1 MKRFLNVSLVALLSV
16 IILLSGCTFMG
27 GRDASLDDTASVYYI
42 EGNGSA
48 LVEAVVT
55 LPDSSK
61 KAQVKYLIEQLLNPP
76 KGKLSPLCDGT
87 ELNSVTIKDEI
98 AVVDFSDEFE
108 DFDELRNA
116 LAPAAVAKTL
126 CSLEFISG
134 VSILVDGME
143 AMGSDGKPLGVI
155 MESDVVG
162 EGKAENT
169 KAKVVLYFANDM
181 GDGLSSENRE
191 VEIAAAGTV
200 EKAIVEELIK
210 GPKNAGSIGI
220 IPAETK
226 VISVET
232 KNNVCFVNLSKDF
245 VNKYQGGTAGET
257 LTVYSIV
264 NSLTEL
270 GTIDSVQFLIEG
282 EKRDEFVHMVI
293 NEPITRDASLIKK

>member
-1 MKRFLNVSLVALLSV
+1 MKRFLSVSLVALLSV

-134 VSILVDGME
+134 VSILVDGTE

-282 EKRDEFVHMVI
+282 EKREEFVHMVI
-293 NEPITRDASLIKK
+293 NEPIVRDASLIKK

>member
-1 MKRFLNVSLVALLSV
+1 MKRFLSVSLVALLSV

-27 GRDASLDDTASVYYI
+27 GRDASLDDTASIYYI

-134 VSILVDGME
+134 VSILVDGAE

-282 EKRDEFVHMVI
+282 EKREEFVHMVI
-293 NEPITRDASLIKK
+293 NEPIVRDASLIKK

>member
-1 MKRFLNVSLVALLSV
+1 MKKYFSVSLIALLSV
-16 IILLSGCTFMG
+16 IIVLSGCTFLG
-27 GRDASLDDTASVYYI
+27 GRDTSLDNTASVYYI

-48 LVEAVVT
+48 LVEAIVT
-55 LPDSSK
+55 VPDSSR

-76 KGKLSPLCDGT
+76 KGKLSPLCEGT
-87 ELNSVTIKDEI
+87 EVNSVTIKDEI
-98 AVVDFSDEFE
+98 AIVDFSDEFE
-108 DFDELRNA
+108 EFDELRNA

-126 CSLEFISG
+126 CSLDFISG
-134 VSILVDGME
+134 VSILVDGKE
-143 AMGSDGKPLGVI
+143 AMGSDGKPLGII

-169 KAKVVLYFANDM
+169 KVEVVLYFANDM
-181 GDGLSSENRE
+181 GDGLAAENRE
-191 VEIAAAGTV
+191 VLVAAASTV
-200 EKAIVEELIK
+200 EKSIVEELIK

-220 IPAETK
+220 IPIETK
-226 VISVET
+226 LISVET

-245 VNKYQGGTAGET
+245 INKYQGGTAGET
-257 LTVYSIV
+257 LAIYSIV

-293 NEPITRDASLIKK
+293 NEPIKRDSSLIKK

>member
-1 MKRFLNVSLVALLSV
+1 MKRFLSVSLIALLSV
-16 IILLSGCTFMG
+16 IILLSGCTFLG
-27 GRDASLDDTASVYYI
+27 GREASLDETASVYYI

-61 KAQVKYLIEQLLNPP
+61 KAQVKYLIEQLLSPP

-134 VSILVDGME
+134 VSILVDGEE

-220 IPAETK
+220 IPTETK

-293 NEPITRDASLIKK
+293 NEPITRDASLIK

>member
-1 MKRFLNVSLVALLSV
+1 MKRFLSVSLIALLSV
-16 IILLSGCTFMG
+16 IILLSGCTFLG
-27 GRDASLDDTASVYYI
+27 GRDASLEDTASVYYI

-48 LVEAVVT
+48 LVEAIVT

-87 ELNSVTIKDEI
+87 QLNSVTIKDEI

-108 DFDELRNA
+108 EFDEVRNA

-126 CSLEFISG
+126 CSLDFISG
-134 VSILVDGME
+134 VSILVDGEE

-162 EGKAENT
+162 EGKAEST
-169 KAKVVLYFANDM
+169 KAKVLLYFANDM
-181 GDGLSSENRE
+181 GDGLSSESRE
-191 VEIAAAGTV
+191 VEVAAASTV

-220 IPAETK
+220 IPTETK

-232 KNNVCFVNLSKDF
+232 KNGVCFVNLSKEF

-257 LTVYSIV
+257 LTVYSVV

-293 NEPITRDASLIKK
+293 NEPISRDASIIKK

>member
-1 MKRFLNVSLVALLSV
+1 MKKYFSVSLIALLSV
-16 IILLSGCTFMG
+16 IIVLSGCTFLG
-27 GRDASLDDTASVYYI
+27 GRDASLDNTASVYYI

-48 LVEAVVT
+48 LVEAIVT
-55 LPDSSK
+55 LPDSSR

-87 ELNSVTIKDEI
+87 ELNSITIKDEI

-108 DFDELRNA
+108 EFDELRNA

-126 CSLEFISG
+126 CSLDFISG
-134 VSILVDGME
+134 VSILVDGKE
-143 AMGSDGKPLGVI
+143 AMGSDGKPLGII

-169 KAKVVLYFANDM
+169 KVEVVLYFANDM
-181 GDGLSSENRE
+181 GDGLAAENRE
-191 VEIAAAGTV
+191 VLVAAASTV
-200 EKAIVEELIK
+200 EKSIVEELIK

-220 IPAETK
+220 IPIETK
-226 VISVET
+226 LISVET

-245 VNKYQGGTAGET
+245 INKYQGGTAGET
-257 LTVYSIV
+257 LAIYSIV

-293 NEPITRDASLIKK
+293 NEPIKRDSSLIKK

>member
-1 MKRFLNVSLVALLSV
+1 MKRFLSVSLVALLSV
-16 IILLSGCTFMG
+16 IILLSGCTFVG

-134 VSILVDGME
+134 VSILVDGTE

-191 VEIAAAGTV
+191 VEVAAAGTV

-282 EKRDEFVHMVI
+282 EKREEFVHMVI
-293 NEPITRDASLIKK
+293 NEPISRDASLIK

>member
-1 MKRFLNVSLVALLSV
+1 MKRFLSVSLIALLSV
-16 IILLSGCTFMG
+16 IILLSGCTFLG
-27 GRDASLDDTASVYYI
+27 GRDASLDETASVYYI
-42 EGNGSA
+42 EGDGSA

-87 ELNSVTIKDEI
+87 QLNSVTIKDEI

-108 DFDELRNA
+108 KFDELRNA

-126 CSLEFISG
+126 CSLDFISG
-134 VSILVDGME
+134 VSILVDGVE
-143 AMGSDGKPLGVI
+143 AMGSDGEPLGVI

-181 GDGLSSENRE
+181 GDGLTAENRE
-191 VEIAAAGTV
+191 VLVATAATV

-210 GPKNAGSIGI
+210 GPQNAGSIGI
-220 IPAETK
+220 IPTETK

-270 GTIDSVQFLIEG
+270 GTVDSVQFLIEG